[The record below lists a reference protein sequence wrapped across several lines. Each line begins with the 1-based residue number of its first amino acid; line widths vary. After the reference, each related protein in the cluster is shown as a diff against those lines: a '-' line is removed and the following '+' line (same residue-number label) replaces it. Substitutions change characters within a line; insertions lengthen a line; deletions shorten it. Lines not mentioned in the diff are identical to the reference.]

1 MAPHVAHFLMCP
13 ATSSYPNTTHST
25 PYENSCITIT
35 KAWFH
40 KASSAV
46 HWAPCKMSTD
56 RILCTCASTICAI
69 IWHSYLARVLSWQI
83 TVHGPM
89 NLIISI
95 IIPNK
100 SYTQIKKIEYKIKP
114 EWITFNRCQN
124 SSSNISSKCSVN
136 HILSLG
142 EIEINNPHIELWF
155 VAFIAHYIS
164 PAIYNNI
171 FEKFPF
177 FSVILAKNFKFDQI
191 FLWQNMTSNS
201 QKSINLEQTNLS
213 LKIFELFWIYSPI
226 ISEFS
231 DLP

>member
-1 MAPHVAHFLMCP
+1 
-13 ATSSYPNTTHST
+13 
-25 PYENSCITIT
+25 
-35 KAWFH
+35 
-40 KASSAV
+40 
-46 HWAPCKMSTD
+46 MSTD
-56 RILCTCASTICAI
+56 RISCTCASTICAT

-191 FLWQNMTSNS
+191 FYGKIWRVIVKKVLTSKKLIYLLKYLSYFEFIHLLFQNLVTYHNNQRYMQTLLSNLIS
-201 QKSINLEQTNLS
+201 FLVFK
-213 LKIFELFWIYSPI
+213 LFSSVFFLFLTY
-226 ISEFS
+226 
-231 DLP
+231 